1 MTRLSRRR
9 PKTKRKVRVMPR
21 DMFRLAFTTC
31 MSAEDSTTGEL
42 MLYGEIV
49 QDYGKWYKD
58 QYPEDK
64 SATDFDKAIKE
75 LKSKGVKKLNL
86 RINSPGGIV
95 TEAVAMRAILVGA
108 GFEEINVN
116 IEGMCASAATL
127 IASIPTAH
135 VAIHPGAEYMI
146 HNPWTLAWGNAND
159 MEKTIDHLR
168 QLEATSRAF
177 YVTKTGQSDEQIKE
191 WMDAETWFTAEQA
204 VEYGFADE
212 LVKETADDN
221 ALPAAACVTSREMA
235 VMRDIYKAIP
245 GNIVE
250 RPENEPIRHGIPE
263 TSGEPSEIN
272 QTKEETTM
280 DIKDLTME
288 ELREGN
294 PDLIDQIKQEAV
306 EAERERLS
314 DIDALTVPGYEEL
327 AEQAK
332 ANGTSALEFQKQI
345 VAAMR
350 KKGADFLKA
359 RTEETA
365 PAQQVTGGAA
375 EDEEDEEKEVKAIAE
390 SVAEYAKAGNVQTD
404 GMF

>member
-1 MTRLSRRR
+1 
-9 PKTKRKVRVMPR
+9 
-21 DMFRLAFTTC
+21 
-31 MSAEDSTTGEL
+31 
-42 MLYGEIV
+42 
-49 QDYGKWYKD
+49 
-58 QYPEDK
+58 
-64 SATDFDKAIKE
+64 
-75 LKSKGVKKLNL
+75 
-86 RINSPGGIV
+86 
-95 TEAVAMRAILVGA
+95 
-108 GFEEINVN
+108 
-116 IEGMCASAATL
+116 
-127 IASIPTAH
+127 
-135 VAIHPGAEYMI
+135 
-146 HNPWTLAWGNAND
+146 
-159 MEKTIDHLR
+159 
-168 QLEATSRAF
+168 
-177 YVTKTGQSDEQIKE
+177 
-191 WMDAETWFTAEQA
+191 
-204 VEYGFADE
+204 
-212 LVKETADDN
+212 
-221 ALPAAACVTSREMA
+221 
-235 VMRDIYKAIP
+235 
-245 GNIVE
+245 
-250 RPENEPIRHGIPE
+250 
-263 TSGEPSEIN
+263 
-272 QTKEETTM
+272 M

-294 PDLIDQIKQEAV
+294 PALIDQIKQEAV